1 MAFYWRPYV
10 PVARRRAQAQ
20 KKIEKLKKKGVVIQ
34 PIEIEGRKIATSF
47 WGKAWCDHLESF
59 SDYDNRLPRGRTYVR
74 NGSVC
79 HLEIKKGK
87 IEAIVSGSELYNVTI
102 DIQPLKPTLWKSI
115 KGLCSGKIG
124 SMLELLQGKLSDH
137 VMGVVTDQQK
147 GLMPQPKEIK
157 LKCSCPDWAVMCKH
171 VAAVLYGIG
180 SRLDTLPELLFTLRG
195 VDAAELISADITL
208 PASDVVGSKSIADD
222 QLADI
227 FGIEMDEADV
237 PVEAPTKKHIKST
250 SRRSSPKNTPPKR
263 QANTKKK
270 KNAVKKVTEKKKS
283 HRQTKKAVLSRAS
296 KKAKKTALAIDLE
309 YPTAHTIFTLQTKLS
324 LSVVEFAAQLGV
336 SPATVYNWHKT
347 KGKLNLQQRS
357 LESLA
362 KLKQQIS

>member
-10 PVARRRAQAQ
+10 PVARRRAQAK
-20 KKIEKLKKKGVVIQ
+20 KKIENLKKKGVIIQ
-34 PIEIEGRKIATSF
+34 PIEIEGRKIAASF

-87 IEAIVSGSELYNVTI
+87 IEGIVSGSELYNVKI

-171 VAAVLYGIG
+171 VAAVLYGVG
-180 SRLDTLPELLFTLRG
+180 SRLDTLPELLVTLRG

-208 PASDVVGSKSIADD
+208 PDSDVISSKSIADD

-227 FGIEMDEADV
+227 FGIEMDEAAASDSLPKEKQRKRV
-237 PVEAPTKKHIKST
+237 LG
-250 SRRSSPKNTPPKR
+250 RSSRKKIKPKQTIATAKPK
-263 QANTKKK
+263 AG
-270 KNAVKKVTEKKKS
+270 VKQTAARKKS
-283 HRQTKKAVLSRAS
+283 HRQTKKAVSSRAS
-296 KKAKKTALAIDLE
+296 KKAKKTAPAIDLE
-309 YPTAHTIFTLQTKLS
+309 HPTAHTIFTLQTKLG
-324 LSVVEFAAQLGV
+324 LSVVEFAAKLGV
-336 SPATVYNWHKT
+336 SSATVYSWQKT
-347 KGKLNLQQRS
+347 KGKINLQQRS
-357 LESLA
+357 LESLG